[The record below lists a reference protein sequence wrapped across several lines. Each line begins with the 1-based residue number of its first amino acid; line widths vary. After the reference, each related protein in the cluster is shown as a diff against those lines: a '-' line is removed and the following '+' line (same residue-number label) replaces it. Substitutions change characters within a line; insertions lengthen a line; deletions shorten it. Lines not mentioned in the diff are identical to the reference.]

1 MGVKSS
7 GNNENGWDCEEG
19 GGVQER
25 SAGEGVQLGRSGT
38 LKPEHGYVLLI
49 QGWGSMSEN
58 CIPASHDALK
68 LLGGLLSMLQALH
81 KWKPALTV
89 GASGETLIKRHT
101 QQVNK

>member
-38 LKPEHGYVLLI
+38 LKPEHEYVLLI
-49 QGWGSMSEN
+49 QG
-58 CIPASHDALK
+58 
-68 LLGGLLSMLQALH
+68 
-81 KWKPALTV
+81 
-89 GASGETLIKRHT
+89 
-101 QQVNK
+101 